1 MEDLRE
7 ECAFS

>member
-7 ECAFS
+7 KFYS